1 MRPASP
7 NPLFLL
13 SWLCLLLCGSLRP
26 LSAETVIP
34 LWPEG
39 APGKML
45 PPSEAT
51 LQSIAKVAP
60 KGGNSETHITEP
72 NLTVYPAAQP
82 NGAAVLVAP
91 GGGFWFLSV
100 RNEGTLVCEW
110 LNQLGV
116 TAALL
121 RYRAPTR
128 DNSPPYELPVQDA
141 QRALGV
147 LRNRS
152 KEFGIDPTRVG
163 VLGFSAGANLV
174 GHLSWDRAARNYPQ
188 KQNLDDPRGPDF
200 TVFIYGGGFLDS
212 ENPAKFREGFSVP
225 KDACPAFFTVAH
237 DDRNNPLEAARL
249 YLEFKKLQR
258 PAELHIYASG
268 GHGYG
273 MSKKNTPAGL
283 WFERCGEWMGA
294 MGFLKSAP

>member
-1 MRPASP
+1 MRSPAPVSLLLP
-7 NPLFLL
+7 SLL
-13 SWLCLLLCGSLRP
+13 SLLLRICSLP
-26 LSAETVIP
+26 LAAQTVIP

-39 APGKML
+39 APCRML

-51 LQSIAKVAP
+51 LKSIANVAP

-72 NLTVYPAAQP
+72 TLTIYPAAQP
-82 NGAAVLVAP
+82 NGAAVIVAP

-121 RYRAPTR
+121 RYRVPTR

-141 QRALGV
+141 QRALGL
-147 LRNRS
+147 LRSRS
-152 KEFGIDPTRVG
+152 KEFGIDPARVG

-174 GHLSWDRAARNYPQ
+174 GHLSWDRTARNYPQ
-188 KQNLDDPRGPDF
+188 KEGVDDPRGPDF
-200 TVFIYGGGFLDS
+200 TVFIYGGGFLNS
-212 ENPAKFREGFSVP
+212 EDPTKFREGFSIP

-237 DDRNNPLEAARL
+237 DDRNNPLEAAKL

-273 MSKKNTPAGL
+273 MSRKNTPAGL
-283 WFERCGEWMGA
+283 WFESCGEWMGA
-294 MGFLKSAP
+294 MGFLKPAQ